1 VSVQI
6 RRLRWWDL
14 DDVLN
19 IEREAF
25 PETAWTAAMFWSE
38 LAGDPHSRNYF
49 AAIDADGALV
59 GYAGLLANPPVGD
72 VQTIAV
78 AQTARGTGVGA
89 HLLDLLLDQAG
100 RRECTEVLLEV
111 AEGNAAAIALYESRG
126 FISIARRRDYYGPG
140 RDAIAMRCRPM
151 PTPMPESTSA
161 APGGERA

>member
-1 VSVQI
+1 M
-6 RRLRWWDL
+6 RWWDL

-49 AAIDADGALV
+49 AAVSAEGVLV

-78 AQTARGTGVGA
+78 AQAARGTGVGA

-111 AEGNAAAIALYESRG
+111 AEGNAAAIGLYESRG
-126 FISIARRRDYYGPG
+126 FASIARRRDYYGPG
-140 RDAIAMRCRPM
+140 RDAIAMRCRPIPA
-151 PTPMPESTSA
+151 PTSNV
-161 APGGERA
+161 PGGEPA

>member
-1 VSVQI
+1 MSVQI
-6 RRLRWWDL
+6 RRMRWWDL

-49 AAIDADGALV
+49 AAVSAEGALV

-78 AQTARGTGVGA
+78 AQAARGTGVGA
-89 HLLDLLLDQAG
+89 HLLDLLLDQAA

-111 AEGNAAAIALYESRG
+111 AEGNAAAIGLYESRG
-126 FISIARRRDYYGPG
+126 FASIARRRDYYGPG
-140 RDAIAMRCRPM
+140 RDAIAMRCRPI
-151 PTPMPESTSA
+151 PTPTSRV
-161 APGGERA
+161 PGGEPS